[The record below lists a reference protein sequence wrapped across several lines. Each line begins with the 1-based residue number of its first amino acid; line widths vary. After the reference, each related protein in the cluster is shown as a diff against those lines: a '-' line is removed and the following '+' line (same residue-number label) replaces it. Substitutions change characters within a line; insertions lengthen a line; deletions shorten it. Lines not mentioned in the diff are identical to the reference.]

1 MKQSEERRKRHS
13 ALRFLLNLLIM
24 PIIVMGASCVLGYVT
39 NIECF
44 YTWSKTPMA
53 INTGIGFL
61 LIGTCL
67 FVINN
72 WYNFL

>member
-1 MKQSEERRKRHS
+1 MELNAERRKRRS
-13 ALRFLLNLLIM
+13 ALRFFLNLLIM
-24 PIIVMGASCVLGYVT
+24 PIIMMGASCVLGYAT
-39 NIECF
+39 DIECF

-61 LIGTCL
+61 FIGTCL